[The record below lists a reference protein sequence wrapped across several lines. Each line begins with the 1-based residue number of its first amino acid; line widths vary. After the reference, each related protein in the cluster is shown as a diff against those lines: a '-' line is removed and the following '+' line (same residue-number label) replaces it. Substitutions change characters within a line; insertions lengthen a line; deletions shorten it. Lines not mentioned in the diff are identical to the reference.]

1 MANNVNNNSGG
12 GSRTILIVLIL
23 VVLAAIAAYALGL
36 FSVDQTKEGALP
48 TVEVNAEGGQLPSF
62 DVDAADINVDTKDT
76 TVEVPTVEVNTKKTT
91 VEVPTVSVDKA
102 E

>member
-36 FSVDQTKEGALP
+36 FSVDQTREGAFP
-48 TVEVNAEGGQLPSF
+48 SVEMKAEGGALPSF
-62 DVDAADINVDTKDT
+62 DVDTADVNVETKDA

-91 VEVPTVSVDKA
+91 VEVPTVTVDKA
-102 E
+102 Q